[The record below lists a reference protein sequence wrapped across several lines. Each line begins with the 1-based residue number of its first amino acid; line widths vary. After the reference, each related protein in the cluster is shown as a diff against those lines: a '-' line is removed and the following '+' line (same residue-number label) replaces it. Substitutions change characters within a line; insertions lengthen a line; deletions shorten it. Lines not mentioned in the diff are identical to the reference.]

1 MLSNIVDNIE
11 QYGQQILKNV
21 VLNSPEQ
28 VARFYAFSLSLV
40 LGMDDIPAFR

>member
-21 VLNSPEQ
+21 LNSPEQ
-28 VARFYAFSLSLV
+28 VARFYAFSLSPV